1 MPKRQSKK
9 DNNGVQMT
17 PTKHNVNR
25 TPRKV
30 TPKKVSP

>member
-1 MPKRQSKK
+1 MSKRQSKK

-17 PTKHNVNR
+17 PTKRNVNR
-25 TPRKV
+25 SPRKV